1 MILSECIEKLIS
13 KQNLS
18 KHVCQ
23 SVAHQLL
30 HEQADP
36 VQIAAFLVL
45 MRAKPE
51 SPEELS
57 GIVTGLRSS
66 MISIP
71 TPHRVLDIVGTGGD
85 HANTINISTG
95 SAILAASCGIKVAK
109 HGNRAVTSLAGS
121 ADVLEALGINI
132 DMSKE
137 KIAASIDQ
145 IGIGFCF
152 APRFNPG
159 IRQLRPVRKQLPV
172 ATLLNLLGPL
182 LNPAHATHYLLGVFN
197 ENLLSVIASVLQ
209 QTGSGKSM
217 VVHGSG
223 LDEISCVGPTKV
235 IEITEQGIHSTIIH
249 PENFGL
255 PLCKINDLRGGN
267 AHTNAQLLQETF
279 AGKNPAIANTF
290 ILNAA
295 VSLYLYGLYPSIT
308 DAIPHARDAL
318 YSGAACALLKKWK
331 EFSHD

>member
-18 KHVCQ
+18 KHTCEN
-23 SVAHQLL
+23 VAYQLL
-30 HEQADP
+30 HDQADP

-95 SAILAASCGIKVAK
+95 SAILAASCGIKIAK

-137 KIAASIDQ
+137 KIAACIDQ

-159 IRQLRPVRKQLPV
+159 IRQFRPVRKQLSV

-197 ENLLSVIASVLQ
+197 ANLLPVIASVLQ
-209 QTGSGKSM
+209 QTGAGKSM

-223 LDEISCVGPTKV
+223 LDEISCAGPTKV
-235 IEITEQGIHSTIIH
+235 IEITEQGTHSTIIH

-255 PLCKINDLRGGN
+255 PLCKISDLRGGN
-267 AHTNAQLLQETF
+267 AHKNAHILQETF

-290 ILNAA
+290 ILNTA
-295 VSLYLYGLYPSIT
+295 VSLYLYGLFSSIT
-308 DAIPHARDAL
+308 DAISHARDAL
-318 YSGAACALLKKWK
+318 YSGAAFALLKKWK